1 MHSSPA
7 PDVKFSLHNFTA
19 IHGVSSTPRK
29 STELSKSLN
38 RIIHVEFSFKVSGKN
53 CKAPKDGK
61 KRWLKPG
68 RVDGERPRLPNLHR
82 SDTQSDN
89 RLWDVAG
96 RQSESFAVKTILQL
110 VIQPGVTSVFTK
122 RRNVEIMEMRHVS
135 CSREA

>member
-1 MHSSPA
+1 MWNFLLKLV
-7 PDVKFSLHNFTA
+7 VKTVRH
-19 IHGVSSTPRK
+19 P
-29 STELSKSLN
+29 STEKTLA
-38 RIIHVEFSFKVSGKN
+38 E
-53 CKAPKDGK
+53 A
-61 KRWLKPG
+61 G

-122 RRNVEIMEMRHVS
+122 KKECRNYGDAPCIM
-135 CSREA
+135 